1 LSITGGVNATA
12 IGAGQVTL
20 TATVA
25 TTANYLDDIAQ
36 EKFGLISLGISS
48 GVVDAYPVRIEWSDF
63 AWISLA
69 VVTVTLLAS
78 WRPAWIAAQVDPK
91 KEL

>member
-1 LSITGGVNATA
+1 M
-12 IGAGQVTL
+12 GAKNSLIRKIFLKQGALIAFSGALLGLLLGFLVVQ
-20 TATVA
+20 
-25 TTANYLDDIAQ
+25 AQ

-91 KEL
+91 